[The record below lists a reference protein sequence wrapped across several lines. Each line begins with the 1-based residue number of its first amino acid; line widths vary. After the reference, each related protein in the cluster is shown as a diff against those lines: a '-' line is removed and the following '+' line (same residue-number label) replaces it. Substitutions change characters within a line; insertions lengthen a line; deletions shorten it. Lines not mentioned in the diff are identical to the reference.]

1 MEDVVKGKRN
11 MLESTFEEN
20 GNMIEATMSTA
31 QWHRI
36 ALEQWFRT
44 PHALEQW
51 FRAHKRWSTFEMEP
65 ARSVLEPIGAVLEP
79 TAAVL
84 EATGAVQM

>member
-36 ALEQWFRT
+36 ALEQ
-44 PHALEQW
+44 
-51 FRAHKRWSTFEMEP
+51 
-65 ARSVLEPIGAVLEP
+65 
-79 TAAVL
+79 
-84 EATGAVQM
+84 